1 MASGLRMAPAKVSLS
16 PNGLSRSDALVFV
29 CFCLVGSLAYLA
41 ILTNGTFDL
50 GARETLDRAYDAY
63 ARAMLV
69 GRLDVSRDVIGNE
82 GFYVDGK
89 VYLYYGILPA
99 LMRLPFLLAGM
110 ASPSPRLF
118 VWIEATV
125 AAALFHLTLARIL
138 ALSCPPIR
146 SAGNGTVA
154 LMAGIAAWIASP
166 CLLLVSNASIYHEP
180 IGVALVCTG
189 GIFLLLSG
197 PIASALGGQPP
208 QLSTTRLTAIAILAG
223 LSLHARPPLAV
234 GLFLLT
240 GLLCLWT
247 LADPSVAKRGLW
259 GRLLHAVRKSLLPGA
274 MLTIAVV
281 VFMIV
286 NWLRFGDPM
295 SAGPLRYYGYYLF
308 LEGNSPRMQTFFQQ
322 GRFQLLRL
330 IPNALVHVFGI
341 YQVHE
346 PLTKLLHVG
355 ALRLESPLHGMVLI
369 WAPVVIMSVF
379 GTRHLL
385 GLARRN
391 RICGLWLMGTS
402 ITLAS
407 SLVIM
412 LCYSTVTLRYKFEM
426 WPGLLF
432 LAIIGLV
439 ERLEASAEKSADQA
453 ATRTTVSFA
462 PVSPAFI
469 GIVMLAAFYSSRCIE
484 QYKSMPLFN
493 GDPADSIFQTGPD
506 GAIVPTTP
514 RDVSGAS

>member
-1 MASGLRMAPAKVSLS
+1 MAAGSMTAPAEASL
-16 PNGLSRSDALVFV
+16 PPIGLSRSDILVFV
-29 CFCLVGSLAYLA
+29 CFCLAGSFAYLA
-41 ILTNGTFDL
+41 ILTNGSFDM

-63 ARAMLV
+63 AQTLLA

-82 GFYVDGK
+82 GFYVDDK

-99 LMRLPFLLAGM
+99 LLRLPFLLVGM
-110 ASPSPRLF
+110 ASPGPRLF
-118 VWIEATV
+118 VWIEA
-125 AAALFHLTLARIL
+125 AAAATLFHLTLARIL
-138 ALSCPPIR
+138 AATCPPIGKP
-146 SAGNGTVA
+146 GNGAFA

-197 PIASALGGQPP
+197 PIASALGGQVS
-208 QLSTTRLTAIAILAG
+208 QLSTARLTAIATLAG
-223 LSLHARPPLAV
+223 LSLHARPTLAV

-247 LADPSVAKRGLW
+247 LADPRAEEHGLL
-259 GRLLHAVRKSLLPGA
+259 GRLLHAVRKSFLPGT
-274 MLTIAVV
+274 MLAIAIAA
-281 VFMIV
+281 FMFI

-308 LEGNSPRMQTFFQQ
+308 LEGNSPRMQTFFEQ
-322 GRFQLLRL
+322 GRFQALRL
-330 IPNALVHVFGI
+330 IPNALVHAFGA

-346 PLTKLLHVG
+346 PLTKLLRIGV
-355 ALRLESPLHGMVLI
+355 LRLESPLHGMLLI

-379 GTRHLL
+379 GTGHLI
-385 GLARRN
+385 GLLRRR
-391 RICGLWLMGTS
+391 RICGLWLAGIG
-402 ITLAS
+402 ITLAV

-426 WPGLLF
+426 WPALF
-432 LAIIGLV
+432 FFAAIGLV
-439 ERLEASAEKSADQA
+439 ERLGASAEKSRDPKASRSA
-453 ATRTTVSFA
+453 VSFA
-462 PVSPAFI
+462 PVSLVFI
-469 GIVMLAAFYSSRCIE
+469 GTVVLAAFYSSRCIE

-493 GDPADSIFQTGPD
+493 GDPTDSIFQTGPN
-506 GAIVPTTP
+506 GVIVPP
-514 RDVSGAS
+514 PLRGVSGAS